1 MVGRPKPLGIAF
13 LAPTPPPVMGPSIA
27 TRIVLDGP
35 LPADLRIH
43 HIDTADRRALD
54 TLGRIDAANV
64 WNAIRTSARLLWTL
78 LVRRP
83 RLVYV
88 PISQTPLGY
97 ARDSL
102 YLVLAWLFRARV
114 AIHLRGGDFR
124 VFYDGCGRAL
134 RAWIRFSL
142 RRVDAV
148 IVLGDCLRPLFT
160 PFVPAGRIHVVPN
173 GEDFPE
179 LEGCRR
185 DYADRGMH
193 VVYLGTLMSVKGVD
207 DLLRA
212 APLVLARH
220 PGARFT
226 LAGEWCGDGFRAW
239 AEAFVRERGIGDRVR
254 FAGPVDRAG
263 KVALLRDADLFVL
276 PSTRE
281 GHPWAI
287 VEALAAGLPIVSCD
301 TGCVRESVLDGRNGR
316 LVAMRAPEELARA
329 IGDMLSAPDR
339 LARMSRES
347 RVHYAARFTRDHFRT
362 GLFDA
367 RGVAAGR
374 RARGEAAAE
383 PPCA

>member
-1 MVGRPKPLGIAF
+1 MVGRPKPLGVAF

-35 LPADLRIH
+35 IPADLRLF

-54 TLGRIDAANV
+54 TLGRIDLANF
-64 WNAIRTSARLLWTL
+64 WNAIRTSARLFWTL

-83 RLVYV
+83 RLVYI
-88 PISQTPLGY
+88 PISQTTLGY
-97 ARDSL
+97 LRDSL
-102 YLVLAWLFRARV
+102 YLLLAWIFRARV
-114 AIHLRGGDFR
+114 AIHLRGGDFHA
-124 VFYDGCGRAL
+124 FYDGCGRVM
-134 RAWIRFSL
+134 RAWVRFSL
-142 RRVDAV
+142 RHVDGV
-148 IVLGDCLRPLFT
+148 IVLGECLRPLFT
-160 PFVPAGRIHVVPN
+160 PFVPAERIHVVSN

-185 DYADRGMH
+185 DYAGRDLH

-212 APLVLARH
+212 VPLVLRRH
-220 PGARFT
+220 PGTRFT
-226 LAGEWCGDGFRAW
+226 LAGEWCGEDFRRW
-239 AEAFVRERGIGDRVR
+239 AEGFVREQGIDGRVR

-263 KVALLRDADLFVL
+263 KTALLREADLFVL

-301 TGCVRESVLDGRNGR
+301 TGCVRESVLDGCNGR
-316 LVAMRAPEELARA
+316 LVPMRAPEELARA
-329 IGDMLSAPDR
+329 IDEMVSAPDR
-339 LARMSRES
+339 LARMARES
-347 RVHYAARFTRDHFRT
+347 RSHYLSRFTKDRFRS

-367 RGVAAGR
+367 LRGTAGR
-374 RARGEAAAE
+374 
-383 PPCA
+383 PCG